1 MSRSSATRAGW
12 LAVALAA
19 LAVSPAAAQGP
30 VELSSAPIAENPAWK
45 GYVLGTGELTA
56 KPVRINATSRRRD
69 ATPKGWSTPPRARP
83 SSTYSGTGRHR

>member
-19 LAVSPAAAQGP
+19 LAVAPAAAQGP
-30 VELSSAPIAENPAWK
+30 VELSSAPVAENQAWK

-56 KPVRINATSRRRD
+56 KPVRINATSGDVDQRRR
-69 ATPKGWSTPPRARP
+69 AGRPRQGPGQAHLLGQRLEC
-83 SSTYSGTGRHR
+83 R